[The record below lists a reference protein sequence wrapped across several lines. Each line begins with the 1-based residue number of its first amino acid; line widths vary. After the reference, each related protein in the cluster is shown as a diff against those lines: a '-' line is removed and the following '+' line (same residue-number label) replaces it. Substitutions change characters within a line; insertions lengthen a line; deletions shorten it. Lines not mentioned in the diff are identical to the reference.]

1 MAETAS
7 RPLVMENNLFGLEA
21 RYGRNHASHHGVKH
35 GAGPNFGAIVANER
49 NRADRL
55 KRLMGDIGRA
65 ILGFDQL
72 ATAHR
77 GVDIAIVAPDLVQ
90 FFRNER
96 RLQQGPMVDRK
107 STRLNSSH

>member
-65 ILGFDQL
+65 ILGFHQL
-72 ATAHR
+72 ATAPR
-77 GVDIAIVAPDLVQ
+77 RADLPLVSPHLIP

-96 RLQQGPMVDRK
+96 PPQTAPM
-107 STRLNSSH
+107 TTPTTTI